1 MIQEYVMGGIQTQQE
16 ADLWLFGFQSD
27 VFDLVSQ
34 GDFYDGN
41 DKDLSN
47 TITTIFNNLTSKVS
61 QADIKINSGSSNP

>member
-1 MIQEYVMGGIQTQQE
+1 M
-16 ADLWLFGFQSD
+16 
-27 VFDLVSQ
+27 FDLVSQ

-47 TITTIFNNLTSKVS
+47 TITTIFNNLISKVS